1 MYPYLMRR
9 SDCFVYVRL
18 SYKGFVSVAC
28 KGHARAHILVFK
40 LIFFSA
46 SAPGHGSRALA
57 SRFTNNYKWVES
69 TQTLLCAVDF
79 IFTRR
84 RVRERYARRVGHEE
98 SPPPAAQN

>member
-1 MYPYLMRR
+1 MRR

-28 KGHARAHILVFK
+28 IGRVRAHMLDSK

-46 SAPGHGSRALA
+46 NAPGHGSRALA
-57 SRFTNNYKWVES
+57 SRFTNNYKWIEVRRR
-69 TQTLLCAVDF
+69 AVDF